1 MHMKEKRKR
10 FLLTS
15 ILIACTVFIVGC
27 TSGSKEETLIKEF
40 LTCWFEMSE
49 TNDDLY
55 ELMQGNAT
63 VIGAG
68 VETTPA
74 EAAEQYAKNI
84 KEINDAFNEVYGS
97 YLTEEAMGEFA
108 SEQFM
113 ISQSIFK
120 EDDEW
125 EVSEVTI
132 NKDSEDY
139 KFEVQITV
147 NGETEGSYLIHGR
160 VEVKEGKIS
169 KIKGVNINY

>member
-1 MHMKEKRKR
+1 MKEKRKR
-10 FLLTS
+10 VLLIS

-27 TSGSKEETLIKEF
+27 ASGSKEEKLIKDF
-40 LTCWFEMSE
+40 LTGWFEMSE
-49 TNDDLY
+49 SNDDLY
-55 ELMQGNAT
+55 ELMLGNAT

-74 EAAEQYAKNI
+74 EAAEQYAKNV